1 MAGVFSKSAR
11 PRLAGSYFN
20 WEAEAGETLAPST
33 GGIVA
38 VPMTGNWGPIR
49 SNVVLESFD
58 EYVQVFGAKDCPLKR
73 AVYGAF
79 KGEGRP
85 GKGGA
90 GAVLVYRMGTGA
102 SAPAVGVLNNTAAAA
117 ALTLTA
123 KYQGTRGNDFRRT
136 TQPSAVGGKTELLIL
151 DGSLVVE
158 KFTFNTAYS
167 AGDAA
172 ALKAEI
178 DSTSDWFN
186 ATVGATG
193 VALATVSAVAFAGGN
208 DGEVLTSAEWLQA
221 TVAFDAERWA
231 IVAPYGL
238 TDPTIRAALVA
249 WLQQRNLLGRRS
261 LMVLGGA
268 AAEVIAT
275 ANARSTAMNDWNIVN
290 LGIGTLHLDDLNL
303 DVGTAEMVT
312 RVAGS
317 IANRGET
324 RDLIY
329 ARFQDVTGLIVASLQ
344 DEVDGLAAGTTVFS
358 QDTHADAPVF
368 IKEGVTTYAIDAQSP
383 VDENGVKTHPVAL
396 YKRIKNLRIQHA
408 IEVEVEDW
416 FTSGDVAG
424 ALPVNDRVRALAIG
438 FMQGRYQAREDA
450 EIVQPGWTVELD
462 TDPPADDDDDFIQLR
477 HGFHPTRSLRQLFN
491 TVRLG

>member
-11 PRLAGSYFN
+11 PRSAGSYFN
-20 WEAEAGETLAPST
+20 WESDAVLTLPPST

-49 SNVVLESFD
+49 STVLLLNFD
-58 EYVQVFGAKDCPLKR
+58 EFTQVFGAKDCPLKR

-90 GAVLVYRMGTGA
+90 GAVLVYRMGTVA
-102 SAPAVGVLNNTAAAA
+102 SAPATGVLNNTAAAA

-123 KYQGTRGNDFRRT
+123 RYHGTRANDFRRT
-136 TQPSAVGGKTELLIL
+136 VQASAIAGKSELLIL

-158 KFTFNTAYS
+158 KYTFNTAYS

-178 DSTSDWFN
+178 DSTSDWFTS
-186 ATVGATG
+186 TVGATG
-193 VALATVSAVAFAGGN
+193 VALATISAVAFTGGN
-208 DGEVLTSAEWLQA
+208 DGDVLTSAEWLQA

-231 IVAPYGL
+231 IIAPYGL
-238 TDPTIRAALVA
+238 TDSATRTALVA
-249 WLQQRNLLGRRS
+249 WLVQRNQLGRRS

-268 AAEVIAT
+268 AAEIAST
-275 ANARSTAMNDWNIVN
+275 ANARSTAINDPNIVN
-290 LGIGTLHLDDLNL
+290 LGIGTLHLDDLEL

-329 ARFQDVTGLIVASLQ
+329 ARFQDVTGVIVATLTE
-344 DEVDGLAAGTTVFS
+344 EVDALAAGTTVFS

-368 IKEGVTTYAIDAQSP
+368 IKEGVTTYANDAQSP

-396 YKRIKNLRIQHA
+396 YKRIKNLRVQHA

-424 ALPVNDRVRALAIG
+424 ALPVNDRIRALAIG
-438 FMQGRYQAREDA
+438 FMAGRYQAREDA
-450 EIVQPGWTVELD
+450 EIVQPGWTVVLD
-462 TDPPADDDDDFIQLR
+462 TDPPADDDQDFIQLR